1 MVRIIKTELEY
12 FKNVQYGE
20 IKYMNYGCVEKNA
33 SIEKNDIVGI
43 YGQNGSGKT
52 AMIEALDILRCV
64 LSGLAIEYSEVE
76 WLIDDDKRTKMTTTF
91 FVQKNGK
98 KYKVQYSFGLVK
110 SVSDKSIQI
119 VHEELVYWRRGKTW
133 KTRRAFSFENKYYN
147 TEAILFESPA
157 TFESDHLKAFPNMNF
172 LSQANQAQK
181 LAIVCAQKKTSVFF
195 NDLLIATIKNSE
207 NEYEEEETI
216 FSDIINSLFDF
227 GRLYFQVVKVNQL
240 GAINNNRVIPVNIHS
255 ETGNIIM
262 QGCLPMFMTGHADI
276 DEDMYNQ
283 LCHATEAINIALK
296 AIIPN
301 LQIEIQKTSDEINDE
316 GKRII
321 QIDVYSLRNEKR
333 FLTKYESEGIKRIV
347 SLLNYL
353 IAFYNSPEICLVVD
367 ELDAGIFEYL
377 LGEILGVLN
386 QEAKGQLIF
395 TSHNLRILEKLDN
408 TNIVC
413 STINP
418 NNRYIRLKGIEK
430 NNNKRDFYIR
440 SIVVGGQNEELYD
453 DTDLQSIG
461 YAFRKA
467 SRKDA
472 KSKLKF
478 SSQIQE
484 LLNKHS
490 EDD

>member
-1 MVRIIKTELEY
+1 MMIKEQNDNHFL
-12 FKNVQYGE
+12 
-20 IKYMNYGCVEKNA
+20 CSEKW
-33 SIEKNDIVGI
+33 E
-43 YGQNGSGKT
+43 
-52 AMIEALDILRCV
+52 
-64 LSGLAIEYSEVE
+64 
-76 WLIDDDKRTKMTTTF
+76 
-91 FVQKNGK
+91 

-395 TSHNLRILEKLDN
+395 TSHNLRILEN
-408 TNIVC
+408 
-413 STINP
+413 
-418 NNRYIRLKGIEK
+418 
-430 NNNKRDFYIR
+430 
-440 SIVVGGQNEELYD
+440 
-453 DTDLQSIG
+453 
-461 YAFRKA
+461 
-467 SRKDA
+467 
-472 KSKLKF
+472 
-478 SSQIQE
+478 
-484 LLNKHS
+484 
-490 EDD
+490 

>member
-76 WLIDDDKRTKMTTTF
+76 GLIDDDKRTKMTTTF

-195 NDLLIATIKNSE
+195 NDLLIATIK
-207 NEYEEEETI
+207 
-216 FSDIINSLFDF
+216 
-227 GRLYFQVVKVNQL
+227 
-240 GAINNNRVIPVNIHS
+240 
-255 ETGNIIM
+255 M
-262 QGCLPMFMTGHADI
+262 
-276 DEDMYNQ
+276 
-283 LCHATEAINIALK
+283 
-296 AIIPN
+296 
-301 LQIEIQKTSDEINDE
+301 
-316 GKRII
+316 
-321 QIDVYSLRNEKR
+321 
-333 FLTKYESEGIKRIV
+333 
-347 SLLNYL
+347 
-353 IAFYNSPEICLVVD
+353 
-367 ELDAGIFEYL
+367 
-377 LGEILGVLN
+377 
-386 QEAKGQLIF
+386 
-395 TSHNLRILEKLDN
+395 
-408 TNIVC
+408 
-413 STINP
+413 
-418 NNRYIRLKGIEK
+418 
-430 NNNKRDFYIR
+430 
-440 SIVVGGQNEELYD
+440 
-453 DTDLQSIG
+453 
-461 YAFRKA
+461 
-467 SRKDA
+467 
-472 KSKLKF
+472 
-478 SSQIQE
+478 
-484 LLNKHS
+484 
-490 EDD
+490 